1 MLKLID
7 DQIARCRVLGDRT
20 IRLKNSPTQ
29 RNLSSEFSDSE
40 QRALAEQTLCE
51 SIAELADAQDRLY
64 AANSW
69 SVLAIFQAMDA
80 AGKDGTIKHVMSG
93 VNPQGCQ
100 VHSFKKPSDE
110 ELDHDFLWRC
120 NKALPERGRIGIFNR
135 SYYEEVLV
143 VKVHPE
149 LLTYQR
155 LPDAKPTSNFWKGRY
170 KDICKFE
177 KHLERNGTRVVKFFL
192 NVSKDE
198 QKHRFL
204 ERINDPKKQWK
215 FSAGDVH
222 ERQSWDA
229 YMRAYEN
236 MINATSTKEAPWY
249 VIPADQKW
257 LCRALVSRILVQTID
272 ALDAKYPQV
281 SNEQLAALEQ
291 CRQQLEGEEK

>member
-1 MLKLID
+1 MLKMID
-7 DQIARCRVLGDRT
+7 GQIERCRVSSVDKV
-20 IRLKNSPTQ
+20 RLKQHPTKCD
-29 RNLSSEFSDSE
+29 LHEKYSEAEERALSE
-40 QRALAEQTLCE
+40 QVLSE
-51 SIAELADAQDRLY
+51 SIAELAEAQNRLY
-64 AANSW
+64 AADRW
-69 SVLAIFQAMDA
+69 SVLVIFQAMDA

-155 LPDAKPTSNFWKGRY
+155 LPDSKSTKTFWKNRY
-170 KDICKFE
+170 KDIRKFE
-177 KHLERNGTRVVKFFL
+177 EHLEHSGTRVVKFFL

-198 QKHRFL
+198 QKRRFL
-204 ERINDPKKQWK
+204 ERINDPKKHWK
-215 FSAGDVH
+215 FAAGDVR
-222 ERQSWDA
+222 ERQHWDE
-229 YMRAYEN
+229 YMLAYEE
-236 MINATSTKEAPWY
+236 MLAETSTPEAPWY

-257 LCRALVSRILVQTID
+257 LSRALVSRILVTAINS
-272 ALDAKYPQV
+272 LDAKYPKV
-281 SNEQLAALEQ
+281 SNEQLAALDE
-291 CRQQLEGEEK
+291 CRTQLEAE